1 MAAQRAYTT
10 HPLVLRR
17 VTVRRVH
24 EVSPRMRRVVLGGEE
39 LGAFTRDGI
48 HHPAFA
54 APGFDDHVKLIL
66 AADGDV
72 RAALP
77 AQLPHGV
84 EWTPAEHRLT
94 RDYTPRRVDHEEG
107 ELDLDFVLHGEGPHG
122 DGPHGD
128 GPHGQGPAEAWAAS
142 AREGDELW
150 FVGPKSSLRLP
161 EHLDWVFLIG
171 DETALPAIGR
181 FLDERPLPHT
191 VPVHVLVTVSD
202 DSARQELALRDDDSI
217 TWVVAEPGDA
227 AALDAA
233 VRALPVP
240 TGEGYAWAAAES
252 RALLPVRRHLQRE
265 RKLPKDRL
273 NITGY
278 WHREESATADVKGA
292 TDVGVGA
299 VAEGAADGRI
309 PSPLPWLVTRAAL
322 QLGVVDAVADAPGLS
337 PDALASRVGVS
348 EPGIGVLLP
357 LLAAYNVVVGFDDE
371 SGLRLGPAGEELLD
385 DHEREEYTGHDAELL
400 LALAHLA
407 PALREGTSPWRLA
420 QGTPLYDTVTH
431 DAERYGELVEE
442 SEQLVFLLDGLTAD
456 PLWED
461 VGTCLLTGPGS
472 ASVVAALDDAGRRP
486 RLRLRVAEDDT
497 PAAVLR
503 GSVSSPERIDWTPGP
518 ADVAVAAK
526 ALAYRTDDEA
536 ALLLTRLATWTHTT
550 VLVEASRPDGLS
562 PHAAEAALR
571 AYASTGSA
579 LRDSAAIAA
588 LAKRSGWLVDRTI
601 ALGWGTEATVLRR
614 A

>member
-1 MAAQRAYTT
+1 MAAHRAYTT

-17 VTVRRVH
+17 VRVRRVH
-24 EVSPRMRRVVLGGEE
+24 EVTPRMRRVVLGGED
-39 LGAFTRDGI
+39 LAAFTRDGTDN
-48 HHPAFA
+48 PAFA

-77 AQLPHGV
+77 AQLPHGI

-94 RDYTPRRVDHEEG
+94 RDYTPRRVDHRAG
-107 ELDLDFVLHGEGPHG
+107 ELHLDFVVHGE
-122 DGPHGD
+122 
-128 GPHGQGPAEAWAAS
+128 GPAEAWSAS

-161 EHLDWVFLIG
+161 ERLDWILLIG

-181 FLDERPLPHT
+181 FLDERALDTPA
-191 VPVHVLVTVSD
+191 HVLVTVSD
-202 DSARQELALRDDDSI
+202 DSARQELALRDGDTI

-233 VRALPVP
+233 VRALPAP
-240 TGEGYAWAAAES
+240 AGEGFVWAAAES
-252 RALLPVRRHLQRE
+252 RALLPVRRYLQRE
-265 RKLPKDRL
+265 RKLPKDRV

-278 WHREESATADVKGA
+278 WHREEAAAPGA
-292 TDVGVGA
+292 QD
-299 VAEGAADGRI
+299 AADTAAAAQGPAEI

-322 QLGVVDAVADAPGLS
+322 RLGVVDAVADAPGLS
-337 PDALASRVGVS
+337 ADALATRLGVPG
-348 EPGIGVLLP
+348 PGIGVLLP
-357 LLAAYNVVVGFDDE
+357 LLAAYDVVVGVDGGA
-371 SGLRLGPAGEELLD
+371 GLRLGPAGEELLD
-385 DHEREEYTGHDAELL
+385 DHEREEYTGHQAELL

-420 QGTPLYDTVTH
+420 SGATLHDTVDH
-431 DAERYGELVEE
+431 DADRYGELVEE
-442 SEQLVFLLDGLTAD
+442 CEQLVFLLTGLTAD
-456 PLWED
+456 PLWEN

-472 ASVVAALDDAGRRP
+472 ASMVAALDDAGRRP
-486 RLRLRVAEDDT
+486 RLRIAEEAT
-497 PAAVLR
+497 PAGVLR
-503 GSVSSPERIDWTPGP
+503 GHVTAPDRIDWTAGP

-526 ALAYRTDDEA
+526 ALAHRTDEEGVQ
-536 ALLLTRLATWTHTT
+536 LLTRLAEWTGTA
-550 VLVEASRPDGLS
+550 VLVEASRPDGLN
-562 PHAAEAALR
+562 PHAAEAALH
-571 AYASTGSA
+571 AYTATGSP

-588 LAKRSGWLVDRTI
+588 LAKRSGWAVDRTI

-614 A
+614 D

>member
-24 EVSPRMRRVVLGGEE
+24 EVSPRMRRVVLGGAE
-39 LGAFTRDGI
+39 LGPFTREGI
-48 HHPAFA
+48 DHPAFA

-94 RDYTPRRVDHEEG
+94 RDYTPRRVDLQAR
-107 ELDLDFVLHGEGPHG
+107 ELDLDFVVHG
-122 DGPHGD
+122 DGP
-128 GPHGQGPAEAWAAS
+128 AETWAAS
-142 AREGDELW
+142 AREGDDLW

-161 EHLDWVFLIG
+161 ERVDWIHLIG

-181 FLDERPLPHT
+181 FLDERPLAAPA
-191 VPVHVLVTVSD
+191 HVLVVVSD
-202 DSARQELALRDDDSI
+202 DSARQELALRDGDSI

-252 RALLPVRRHLQRE
+252 RALLPVRRYLRRE

-278 WHREESATADVKGA
+278 WHREEAAGAEAKG
-292 TDVGVGA
+292 TNGA
-299 VAEGAADGRI
+299 GPVAEGPADGRI
-309 PSPLPWLVTRAAL
+309 ASPLPWLVARAAL
-322 QLGVVDAVADAPGLS
+322 QLGVVDAVADEPGLS
-337 PDALASRVGVS
+337 PDALASRVGVPG
-348 EPGIGVLLP
+348 PGIGVLLP
-357 LLAAYNVVVGFDDE
+357 LLAAHHVVIGPDGED
-371 SGLRLGPAGEELLD
+371 GLRLGPAGEELLD
-385 DHEREEYTGHDAELL
+385 DHEREEYAGHDAELL

-407 PALREGTSPWRLA
+407 PALRDATSPWQLA
-420 QGTPLYDTVTH
+420 SGAPLHDTVTR
-431 DAERYGELVEE
+431 DADRYGELVEE
-442 SEQLVFLLDGLTAD
+442 CEQLVFLLNGLTAD
-456 PLWED
+456 PLWEGVD
-461 VGTCLLTGPGS
+461 TCLLTGPGS

-486 RLRLRVAEDDT
+486 RLRVAEDDT
-497 PAAVLR
+497 PASVLR
-503 GSVSSPERIDWTPGP
+503 GSVPSPERIDWTAGP

-536 ALLLTRLATWTHTT
+536 TRLLTRLAAWTRTA

-562 PHAAEAALR
+562 PRAAEAALR
-571 AYASTGSA
+571 AYASTGSP
-579 LRDSAAIAA
+579 LRDSAALAA
-588 LAKRSGWLVDRTI
+588 LATRSGWRVERTV

>member
-24 EVSPRMRRVVLGGEE
+24 EVTPRMRRVVLGGED
-39 LGAFTRDGI
+39 LAAFTRDGTG
-48 HHPAFA
+48 HPAFA
-54 APGFDDHVKLIL
+54 APGFDDHIKLIL
-66 AADGDV
+66 AADGDI

-77 AQLPHGV
+77 AQLPHGI

-94 RDYTPRRVDHEEG
+94 RDYTPRRVDLREG
-107 ELDLDFVLHGEGPHG
+107 ELHLDFVVHGEGP
-122 DGPHGD
+122 
-128 GPHGQGPAEAWAAS
+128 AETWSAS

-161 EHLDWVFLIG
+161 ERLDWIFLIG

-181 FLDERPLPHT
+181 FLDERPLDAT
-191 VPVHVLVTVSD
+191 AHVLVTVSD
-202 DSARQELALRDDDSI
+202 DSARQELALRDGDTI

-240 TGEGYAWAAAES
+240 AGEGYAWAAAES
-252 RALLPVRRHLQRE
+252 RALLPVRRYLQRE
-265 RKLPKDRL
+265 RKLPKDRV

-278 WHREESATADVKGA
+278 WHREEATAPG
-292 TDVGVGA
+292 
-299 VAEGAADGRI
+299 AEGAADAGAAAQGGPAEI
-309 PSPLPWLVTRAAL
+309 PSPLPWLAARAAL

-337 PDALASRVGVS
+337 AAALATRLGVS
-348 EPGIGVLLP
+348 GPGIDVLLP
-357 LLAAYNVVVGFDDE
+357 LLAAYGVVDGGDDGA
-371 SGLRLGPAGEELLD
+371 GLRLGPAGEELLE
-385 DHEREEYTGHDAELL
+385 DHEREEYTGHEAELL

-407 PALREGTSPWRLA
+407 PALRNDTSPWRLA
-420 QGTPLYDTVTH
+420 SGATLHDTVTQ
-431 DAERYGELVEE
+431 DADRYGELVEE
-442 SEQLVFLLDGLTAD
+442 FEQLVFLLGGLTAD
-456 PLWED
+456 PLWEG
-461 VGTCLLTGPGS
+461 VGSCLLTGPGS

-486 RLRLRVAEDDT
+486 RLRIAEEAT
-497 PAAVLR
+497 PAEVLR
-503 GSVSSPERIDWTPGP
+503 AHVAAPDRIDWTAGP
-518 ADVAVAAK
+518 ADVTVAAK
-526 ALAYRTDDEA
+526 ALAHRTDEEA
-536 ALLLTRLATWTHTT
+536 VQLLTWLAGWTRTA

-571 AYASTGSA
+571 AYTATGSP
-579 LRDSAAIAA
+579 LRDSAAVAA
-588 LAKRSGWLVDRTI
+588 LARRSGWDVERTI

-614 A
+614 R